1 MRILLLGPVNT
12 PHVEH
17 LALAMRER
25 GHAVEAGGYLEPG
38 LPPSSLADD
47 GIPVSLIEGPWLP
60 WMRRLLRRVR
70 ADVVHAHWLP
80 MATAARLAG
89 ARPLVASA
97 WGSDVYYASRLHR
110 LGNRWIVRRAEC
122 VMSDSAALRDDLRE
136 LGAPAKRSM
145 VLNWGVDTDRFRPAA
160 PEERAALRERLG
172 LGPGPVVLHTRSLKP
187 LYNPQVVTAAFA
199 RAAERVPTAELV
211 LKHIGADVPDV
222 GPLPPR
228 TRLIGHVPYDALIA
242 YYRAADAFVSVPRSD
257 SSPRS
262 VWEAMACGVP
272 CVLSDLPWVHELIE
286 DGRDALVVRPEPGAV
301 ADALLRVI
309 DDPGLSARLAG
320 AARRLVVEHR
330 SREHEMDRLEGVYAE
345 LAGHRPGRAGLPRTD
360 DVGRIR
366 AAYEERDAAGGG
378 APSTEPGY
386 LAYLQDLEWQILRAL
401 HEAGVE
407 LAGAAVLD
415 VGAGS
420 GQLLHR
426 LVEFGAARGAG
437 VELMPARVAAARE
450 RYPGLEVVE
459 GDASNL
465 PYDDGTFDLVT
476 QFTCLSSILDPALR
490 RAVAAEMWRVLRPG
504 GAVISYDLRPSP
516 APIAAAGTVL
526 RRRAQRSGGQLWTP
540 VEPLGAA
547 EVRGLFP
554 GEELVSRAVS
564 LNVALP
570 AALRA
575 RRGVALALGAIPALR
590 SHHLAV
596 IRRPAVQRA
605 STSESSSAA

>member
-25 GHAVEAGGYLEPG
+25 GHAVEVGGYLEPG
-38 LPPSSLADD
+38 LPPSSLGDA
-47 GIPVSLIEGPWLP
+47 GIPVSLIEGPWFP
-60 WMRRLLRRVR
+60 WIRRLLRRVR
-70 ADVVHAHWLP
+70 PDVVHAHWLP
-80 MATAARLAG
+80 MATAAGLAG
-89 ARPLVASA
+89 ARPLVATA

-110 LGNRWIVRRAEC
+110 LGNRWIVRRADR
-122 VMSDSAALRDDLRE
+122 VMSDSAALHDDLRA
-136 LGAPAKRSM
+136 LGAPAERSM
-145 VLNWGVDTDRFRPAA
+145 VLNWGVDTERFRPASA
-160 PEERAALRERLG
+160 DERSALRERLG
-172 LGPGPVVLHTRSLKP
+172 LGAGPVVLHTRSLKP
-187 LYNPQVVTAAFA
+187 LYNPEVVTAAFE
-199 RAAERVPTAELV
+199 RAAERLPTAELV
-211 LKHIGADVPDV
+211 LKHIGADSPDL
-222 GPLPPR
+222 GPLPER
-228 TRLIGHVPYDALIA
+228 ARLIGHVPYDELVA
-242 YYRAADAFVSVPRSD
+242 YYRVADAFVSVPRSD

-286 DGRDALVVRPEPGAV
+286 DERDALVVTPEPAPV

-309 DDPGLSARLAG
+309 GDAALSARLAG

-330 SREHEMDRLEGVYAE
+330 SQAHEMDRLEGVYAE
-345 LAGHRPGRAGLPRTD
+345 LAGNGRAGTD
-360 DVGRIR
+360 DVSRIR
-366 AAYEERDAAGGG
+366 AAYEERDAAGGRVPY
-378 APSTEPGY
+378 AQPGY

-401 HEAGVE
+401 REAGID
-407 LAGAAVLD
+407 LDGAAVLD

-437 VELMPARVAAARE
+437 IELMPSRVAVARE
-450 RYPGLEVVE
+450 RYPALEIVE
-459 GDASNL
+459 GDASKL
-465 PYDDGTFDLVT
+465 PYADASFDLVT
-476 QFTCLSSILDPALR
+476 QFTCLSSILDRALR

-504 GAVISYDLRPSP
+504 GAVLSYDLRPSP
-516 APIAAAGTVL
+516 APIAAVGTAL
-526 RRRAQRSGGQLWTP
+526 RRRGQRSGGPLWTP

-547 EVRGLFP
+547 EVRALFP
-554 GEELVSRAVS
+554 GEHVVSRAVS

-570 AALRA
+570 AGLRA
-575 RRGVALALGAIPALR
+575 RRGVALALGAVPALR

-596 IRRPAVQRA
+596 IRRPGAQRA